1 MRTPPPPTDTHR
13 RRLTAGLLA
22 LLLTCTPLAA
32 CSSDSDD
39 NPLNIPTYDPDAAA
53 SAEASESAAA
63 AAASASAAASAEAA
77 GIVTAESLSTD
88 RYEVT
93 SIPEDLDEQQT
104 EVLKA
109 FINYDQVT
117 WNIWFTGTGIEN
129 AQAVA
134 TGDVLT
140 TITENFENLNGKI
153 DQGTVRIAVSE
164 VAVVTFDTSQST
176 AEVRVCEDLSGITT
190 YDASGQDIST
200 NESHYRYDILVTMTS
215 EDDTWKSSVE
225 ETLSTNEC
233 VV

>member
-1 MRTPPPPTDTHR
+1 MRHFPTDTPGFR
-13 RRLTAGLLA
+13 RSAAGAVA
-22 LLLTCTPLAA
+22 LLLACAPLVA

-39 NPLNIPTYDPDAAA
+39 NPLGIGTFDPEAMA

-104 EVLKA
+104 EILKA

-117 WNIWFTGTGIEN
+117 WNIWFTGTGVEN

-134 TGDVLT
+134 TGDVLAN
-140 TITENFENLNGKI
+140 IKENFENLNGKT
-153 DQGTVRIAVSE
+153 DQGTVRIAISE

-200 NESHYRYDILVTMTS
+200 NESRSRYDIIVTMAN
-215 EDDTWKSSVE
+215 ENNVWKSSVE
-225 ETLSTNEC
+225 KTLSTNEC